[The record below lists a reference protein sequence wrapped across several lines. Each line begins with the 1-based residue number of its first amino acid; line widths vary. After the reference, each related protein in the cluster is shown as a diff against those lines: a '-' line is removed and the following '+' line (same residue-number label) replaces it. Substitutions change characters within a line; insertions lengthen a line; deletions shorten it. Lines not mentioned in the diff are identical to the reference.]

1 MKARDSVSQSTPQV
15 NYEATVES
23 YVVRHLR
30 ELQGTDM
37 TIQTQ
42 RSIVDGTLSM
52 VHYDCVIVTK
62 EGRDCV
68 VRNQQI
74 IWFTRSEGN

>member
-30 ELQGTDM
+30 ELQGTDV

-42 RSIVDGTLSM
+42 RSIVEGTLTM
-52 VHYDCVIVTK
+52 VHYDCVVVTK
-62 EGRDCV
+62 EGRNFV

>member
-1 MKARDSVSQSTPQV
+1 M

-30 ELQGTDM
+30 ELQGTDV

-42 RSIVDGTLSM
+42 GSIVDETLSM

-62 EGRDCV
+62 EGRDFV

>member
-1 MKARDSVSQSTPQV
+1 MKARDSVSQSTLQV

-42 RSIVDGTLSM
+42 RSIVDGILSM

-62 EGRDCV
+62 EGREFVD
-68 VRNQQI
+68 RNQQI

>member
-1 MKARDSVSQSTPQV
+1 M

-30 ELQGTDM
+30 ELQGTDV

-42 RSIVDGTLSM
+42 RSIVERTLSM

-62 EGRDCV
+62 EGRVFV

-74 IWFTRSEGN
+74 IWFIRSEGN

>member
-1 MKARDSVSQSTPQV
+1 MKARDSVSQSTQQL

-42 RSIVDGTLSM
+42 RSIVDGILSM
-52 VHYDCVIVTK
+52 VHYDCVIGTK
-62 EGRDCV
+62 EGREFVD
-68 VRNQQI
+68 RNPQI
-74 IWFTRSEGN
+74 VWFIRSEGN

>member
-1 MKARDSVSQSTPQV
+1 MKARDSVSQFTPQV

-30 ELQGTDM
+30 ELQGTDV

-52 VHYDCVIVTK
+52 VHYDCVIVTL

-74 IWFTRSEGN
+74 I

>member
-1 MKARDSVSQSTPQV
+1 MKAWDSVSQSTPQV

-62 EGRDCV
+62 EGREFVD
-68 VRNQQI
+68 RNQQI